1 MSTETSFWRPCCA
14 SETLEEGKLQEFN
27 LGEKRLCLLRRN
39 GRVFAFSASCPHA
52 GGRLCDGW
60 IDARGRIVCPVHHY
74 RFDPAN
80 GYNASGEGYKLK
92 TFQAKEETGSIFV
105 FF

>member
-1 MSTETSFWRPCCA
+1 MNPTGYWRLCCP
-14 SETLEEGKLQEFN
+14 SEGLMEDRLQEFD
-27 LGEKRLCLLRRN
+27 LGEKRICLLRRA
-39 GRVFAFSASCPHA
+39 GRVLAFSANCPHA
-52 GGRLCDGW
+52 GGRLCEGW
-60 IDARGRIVCPVHHY
+60 IDARGRVVCPVHHY

-92 TFQAKEETGSIFV
+92 TFPAKDVEGSIFV